1 MRKIKLSVV
10 ACALVVLTAPAYAG
24 IVASTPTPQPR
35 CQPVQAPWVTPTPT
49 PWLPKQLP

>member
-10 ACALVVLTAPAYAG
+10 ACAFVVLTVPAYAG
-24 IVASTPTPQPR
+24 IAASTPQPR